1 LKTSF
6 LNDIVIKANIHMF
19 VVVTQIIHWEDG
31 SAGKSAYCG
40 RMKTQVQVSN
50 TILKSPAWPDIIIT
64 LTVWVAE
71 AGGSLGLAGN
81 QWSSRFLE
89 RTCLKAITAE

>member
-1 LKTSF
+1 
-6 LNDIVIKANIHMF
+6 MF

-71 AGGSLGLAGN
+71 ATSGAPGSLRELVSK
-81 QWSSRFLE
+81 Q
-89 RTCLKAITAE
+89 